1 MIQPAS
7 QEEIQRR
14 NAELEGRDAARIAEL
29 EAEIAARQVAEA
41 RLREREERLRLITE
55 NITEFFW
62 LSDAAISRIEA

>member
-62 LSDAAISRIEA
+62 Q

>member
-55 NITEFFW
+55 KINEFFW
-62 LSDAAISRIEA
+62 HSDAAISRIEA

>member
-14 NAELEGRDAARIAEL
+14 NAELE
-29 EAEIAARQVAEA
+29 AEIAERREAEA

-55 NITEFFW
+55 NITECFW